1 MDADLYKALYRGDI
15 SFLKGKYSEFA
26 HLQPQL
32 TPKRNTV
39 LHIAAQFG
47 QLACVEWILD
57 FHSCSP
63 LLQQPNLKGDTPLHL
78 AAREGHRA
86 VVEALLD
93 AKALHLEIESGVGT
107 DKAMLRITN
116 KEKDTALH
124 EAVRTGYTPLY
135 MAAEREYEDLVE
147 IIIDT
152 SPSSDHKGIEG
163 RTALHAAVL
172 CRHQA
177 MTKKILG
184 WKPMLIKE
192 VDENGWSPL
201 HCAAYMRD
209 AAITKQLLDGSSQD
223 KSVIYLGIKNSN
235 RTALHIASYNGCMDI
250 VKLLLSHAPDCC
262 EQVDENGNNVF
273 HFAMMKKH
281 PSHFGSELLIK
292 DGLRV
297 RGLVNEKDAQ
307 GDTPLHL
314 LASFGVNDVD
324 FILDK
329 TVDKMERNKEK
340 LNFSDNLFSSRNKFS
355 WGTLS
360 ALECPQ
366 LYHLHE
372 RSKEY
377 LRRPFRSS
385 SSQQA
390 QVDDRFEGFKK
401 YSRLPFRPSSLQ
413 HVIRKDDSKYG
424 GKIDDDEE
432 EDDKII
438 SSVKKASETPLIV
451 ATLTA
456 TVTFAAGFTLPGGYS
471 DTDGMAILTK
481 KASFKAFVVSD
492 TIALTFSVSAV
503 FIFFSMAVQHALFYD
518 LNMRTWLRLFFYASH
533 LTLFGMG
540 AMVVAFTTGLYA
552 VLPQSFG
559 FPILTFH
566 CIFSSLFYLYA
577 SHVGRASMRLGR
589 PKGKI

>member
-1 MDADLYKALYRGDI
+1 
-15 SFLKGKYSEFA
+15 
-26 HLQPQL
+26 
-32 TPKRNTV
+32 
-39 LHIAAQFG
+39 
-47 QLACVEWILD
+47 
-57 FHSCSP
+57 
-63 LLQQPNLKGDTPLHL
+63 
-78 AAREGHRA
+78 
-86 VVEALLD
+86 
-93 AKALHLEIESGVGT
+93 
-107 DKAMLRITN
+107 
-116 KEKDTALH
+116 
-124 EAVRTGYTPLY
+124 
-135 MAAEREYEDLVE
+135 
-147 IIIDT
+147 
-152 SPSSDHKGIEG
+152 
-163 RTALHAAVL
+163 
-172 CRHQA
+172 

-184 WKPMLIKE
+184 WKPMLINE

-209 AAITKQLLDGSSQD
+209 AAITKQLLDRSPD

-235 RTALHIASYNGCMDI
+235 KTALHIASYNGCMDI

-340 LNFSDNLFSSRNKFS
+340 LNFSDNFFSSRNKFS
-355 WGTLS
+355 CGTIS
-360 ALECPQ
+360 ALESPQ

-401 YSRLPFRPSSLQ
+401 YLRLPFRPSSLQ
-413 HVIRKDDSKYG
+413 HVVRKDDSKYG
-424 GKIDDDEE
+424 GKIDDDDKEE
-432 EDDKII
+432 EDKII
-438 SSVKKASETPLIV
+438 SSVKKASISHLIV

-503 FIFFSMAVQHALFYD
+503 FIFFSMAAQHALFYD
-518 LNMRTWLRLFFYASH
+518 LNMRTWLHLFFYASY

-552 VLPQSFG
+552 VLPHSFG

-577 SHVGRASMRLGR
+577 AYVGLESMRLGR
-589 PKGKI
+589 WKQKM